1 MAGSEWGE
9 EHWGTRTGSGRVES
23 TMRKWKLTDWIALFL
38 ALVPFG
44 VIVAILVQNFLNL
57 E

>member
-1 MAGSEWGE
+1 MK
-9 EHWGTRTGSGRVES
+9 
-23 TMRKWKLTDWIALFL
+23 KWKLTDWIAL
-38 ALVPFG
+38 ALSLLTFG